1 MTTEKKITE
10 LARIQLAAQRNNLI
24 AIEANA
30 YSYNLGNAIQRRDE
44 EGVALWKEKLEDA
57 RSRMF
62 TEEQIKDNILVL
74 ENILK

>member
-10 LARIQLAAQRNNLI
+10 LARIQLAAQKNNLI
-24 AIEANA
+24 AIEANSC
-30 YSYNLGNAIQRRDE
+30 SYNLGQAMNRRDE

-62 TEEQIKDNILVL
+62 TEEQIKDNILIL